1 MAGVI
6 AFAKWLG
13 SARDGKW
20 EFANGQ
26 AITTD
31 AISTNVIDLG
41 SHRAD
46 DAFPI
51 DLGTG
56 KALRF
61 NVDITVAFAGGTSMD
76 FQLITSDAADML
88 TSYKI
93 LASTGVVVDA
103 LLTAG
108 TRLSVTL
115 PEGVKLDRY
124 LSFYCVDVDAHTAGT
139 VDIYL
144 AP

>member
-1 MAGVI
+1 MAAAVSY
-6 AFAKWLG
+6 AKFLG

-31 AISTNVIDLG
+31 AISTNVVDLG

-46 DAFPI
+46 SETPI

-56 KALRF
+56 TPMKF
-61 NVDITVAFAGGTSMD
+61 YVDITVAFAGGTSMN
-76 FQLITSDAADML
+76 FQLQTSEDEG
-88 TSYKI
+88 
-93 LASTGVVVDA
+93 LASAVTLVETGVILDA
-103 LLTAG
+103 KLTAG
-108 TRLSVTL
+108 TRLAMTI

-124 LSFYCVDVDAHTAGT
+124 LGINLVDVGAHSAGT

>member
-1 MAGVI
+1 MAAVI
-6 AFAKWLG
+6 SFPKALGSPRDAKWT
-13 SARDGKW
+13 
-20 EFANGQ
+20 FADGQ

-31 AISTNVIDLG
+31 AISDNVLDLG

-46 DAFPI
+46 DEYPI

-56 KALRF
+56 TAMKI
-61 NVDITVAFAGGTSMD
+61 NIDIVEAFAGGTSMN
-76 FQLITSDAADML
+76 FQVQAAEDAA
-88 TSYKI
+88 
-93 LASTGVVVDA
+93 LASAITVVETGVILDA
-103 LLTAG
+103 LLTLG
-108 TRLSVTL
+108 TRLTVTI

-124 LSFYCVDVDAHTAGT
+124 LGVNLVDVGAHSAGA